1 MGATNCPETP
11 RQRMISMMY
20 LVYTAM
26 LALNVSAEILN
37 AFVTV
42 GDSVEVSNKLM
53 AGKAESSYIAF
64 ENAYNGNPG
73 KVGENWAKAQEVRE
87 KTKKMLEYIDN
98 IKYELHAMTD
108 GLKGGVAESKKLL
121 AEKGFDAIVKKDNYN
136 EPTRYFLAGTE
147 DGSAG
152 KALELRKKI
161 EAYQAD
167 MLSYVSSE
175 AYKKQLKSM
184 QIQTEGT
191 WKNAAGQSLNWQ
203 QYNFFHMI
211 ITADMVLLNKFKSE
225 IQNAEMDLI
234 NHLYQQVSADD
245 FKFDQVT
252 ARVLPKSTYI
262 IQGGQYEADVIVA
275 AYDSK
280 SELTGEVRGQN
291 LVGDSGMLKLKFG
304 ANTLGE
310 QKYKGTVY
318 VKKET
323 GSVPYEFE
331 GEYFVAAPSAT
342 VSPTNLNVLYVGID
356 NPISVSV
363 PGANSRDV
371 VVAVSG
377 AGAILTKVKD
387 KDGEYLVKPTKQ
399 GEACQINVRA
409 KMSGKEMDMGTM
421 RFRTKPI
428 PKPIAKVGSYK
439 DGRVDKNAILAYNKV
454 TIDKGDFDFPVR
466 YRAKSYKVELITG
479 GDRKPP
485 MMVNGE
491 NFTPEVQNAIQK
503 ARPGS
508 TLLITEIR
516 AIGTAG
522 EVATE
527 NSSIAITIK

>member
-26 LALNVSAEILN
+26 LALNVSADIIN

-42 GDSVEVSNKLM
+42 GDSVEVTNRLM
-53 AGKAESSYIAF
+53 AGKAESTYTIF

-98 IKYELHAMTD
+98 IKYELHVAVD
-108 GLKGGVAESKKLL
+108 GLEGGVAESKKLL
-121 AEKGFDAIVKKDNYN
+121 SEKGFSAIVKKDNYDI
-136 EPTRYFLAGTE
+136 PTNYFLAGTE

-161 EAYQAD
+161 EAFQAD
-167 MLSYVSSE
+167 MLTYAQSE

-184 QIQTEGT
+184 QIITEGT
-191 WKNAAGQSLNWQ
+191 WKDAQDQEKNWQ
-203 QYNFFHMI
+203 MYNFYHTI

-225 IQNAEMDLI
+225 IQNAEMDLV
-234 NHLYQQVSADD
+234 NHLYSQVSADD

-304 ANTLGE
+304 ANALGE
-310 QKYKGTVY
+310 QKYKGTVF

-331 GEYFVAAPSAT
+331 GEYFVAAPSVT
-342 VSPTNLNVLYVGID
+342 VSPTNLQLFYIGIP

-363 PGANSRDV
+363 PGASLKDITV
-371 VVAVSG
+371 TVSG
-377 AGAILTKVKD
+377 AGATLDKVS
-387 KDGEYLVKPTKQ
+387 DGQYTVTPKKQ
-399 GEACQINVRA
+399 GERVKVHVRA
-409 KMSGKEMDMGTM
+409 KIAGKEMDMGVAE
-421 RFRTKPI
+421 FRTKNI
-428 PKPIAKVGSYK
+428 PAPEALVGKQK
-439 DGRVDKNAILAYNKV
+439 DGRIEKGALKGIGGIR
-454 TIDKGDFDFPVR
+454 IDKGGFDFPVQ
-466 YRAKSYKVELITG
+466 YKVASYNILLLQNGEVVKEAAITG
-479 GDRKPP
+479 GK
-485 MMVNGE
+485 
-491 NFTPEVQNAIQK
+491 FTPDIMSAIDK
-503 ARPGS
+503 LRRGAKV
-508 TLLITEIR
+508 LIDNIR
-516 AIGTAG
+516 AVGPTGTVTTAN
-522 EVATE
+522 T
-527 NSSIAITIK
+527 SIILTIK